1 MLVWEAPWRG
11 EAAVTSSEG
20 SELTRVFRTARWI
33 GRRRRRTGAGAG
45 AGAGSVLSCLKTEA
59 SGEGQGALLLVLLD
73 R

>member
-1 MLVWEAPWRG
+1 MLAWEAPWRG
-11 EAAVTSSEG
+11 EAAVTRSEG
-20 SELTRVFRTARWI
+20 SELTRVFRTPRWT

-45 AGAGSVLSCLKTEA
+45 SVLFCWKTEE